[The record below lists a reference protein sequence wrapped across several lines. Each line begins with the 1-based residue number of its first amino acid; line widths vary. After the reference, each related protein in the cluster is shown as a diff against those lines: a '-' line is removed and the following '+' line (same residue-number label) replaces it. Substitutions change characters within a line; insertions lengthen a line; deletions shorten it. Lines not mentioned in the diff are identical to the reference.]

1 MSALK
6 DHYSEAIEAAISKAK
21 TCRDL
26 VTVEA
31 FDGTE
36 AYAYPH
42 REGRIAWGINTEK
55 EGIIPNPVNHFSR
68 LGVGHQWNSVLARII
83 SRWLVRATQRSP
95 AIFSRS
101 WMVSK

>member
-1 MSALK
+1 LPPKLPTWPILGKVTDAAAVRLTISEKHMSALK

-26 VTVEA
+26 ATVEA

-42 REGRIAWGINTEK
+42 RA
-55 EGIIPNPVNHFSR
+55 S
-68 LGVGHQWNSVLARII
+68 LGASILRKRG
-83 SRWLVRATQRSP
+83 
-95 AIFSRS
+95 
-101 WMVSK
+101 

>member
-55 EGIIPNPVNHFSR
+55 EGIKSPE
-68 LGVGHQWNSVLARII
+68 GHQATGWRRRSRKLICGLAQPQA
-83 SRWLVRATQRSP
+83 SAPSKASTVRGR
-95 AIFSRS
+95 R
-101 WMVSK
+101 